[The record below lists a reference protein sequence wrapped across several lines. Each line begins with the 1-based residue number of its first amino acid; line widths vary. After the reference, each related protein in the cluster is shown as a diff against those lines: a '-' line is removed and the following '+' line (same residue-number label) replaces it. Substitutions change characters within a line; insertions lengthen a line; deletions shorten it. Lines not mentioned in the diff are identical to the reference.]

1 MSFAERLMDKI
12 EAEGEEEE
20 EEGGRENE
28 EKREGEEITAGRG
41 ADKGRIRAAS
51 KRVGVS
57 ESG

>member
-1 MSFAERLMDKI
+1 MDKI